1 MLCAVGFMSAIT
13 VGILDKY
20 GMEQLGQSA
29 TLRQDSKK
37 LVIFDFV
44 FLNPFMHYC
53 LLYETSCGGPKG
65 RHSLICK
72 M

>member
-1 MLCAVGFMSAIT
+1 VLCDILYVLGAMLCAVGFISAIT

-44 FLNPFMHYC
+44 FLSPFM
-53 LLYETSCGGPKG
+53 S
-65 RHSLICK
+65 II
-72 M
+72 